1 MENILENFLFT
12 DSEMRIVVIRVG
24 TNVND
29 AIHVK
34 IEVVKLRY
42 LVLLDNFTE
51 AGIPFT
57 KPSVE
62 FWDTH
67 FEV

>member
-1 MENILENFLFT
+1 
-12 DSEMRIVVIRVG
+12 MRIVIIRVG

-29 AIHVK
+29 SIHVK
-34 IEVVKLRY
+34 IKVVKLRY